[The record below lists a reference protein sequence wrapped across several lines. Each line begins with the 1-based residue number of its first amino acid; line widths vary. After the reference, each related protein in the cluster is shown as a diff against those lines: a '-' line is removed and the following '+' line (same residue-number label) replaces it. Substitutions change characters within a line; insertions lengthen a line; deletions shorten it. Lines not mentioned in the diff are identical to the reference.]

1 MELHNIKIA
10 DLQGLE
16 RGRLREIEV
25 EIRREM
31 VTARMDVYAAEGQYS
46 SKKRGMKKSL
56 ARLLTVKNEHS
67 RNATS
72 KKVK

>member
-1 MELHNIKIA
+1 MELHKVKMSDI
-10 DLQGLE
+10 QGLE
-16 RGRLREIEV
+16 QGRLREIEV

-56 ARLLTVKNEHS
+56 ARLLTVKNELGLK
-67 RNATS
+67 AT

>member
-1 MELHNIKIA
+1 MELHKVKMSDI
-10 DLQGLE
+10 QGLE

-56 ARLLTVKNEHS
+56 ARLLTVKNELGKI
-67 RNATS
+67 AS